1 MEIDLFDLTNFF
13 GLDLFNFSD
22 PHCEQVNKNFR
33 EIGIKKESR
42 LIILHFFPIVVCTN
56 GSTWNNICKAAPG
69 LTAAN
74 CDCHEVKSPFSFTDR
89 LNGINESLLF
99 LMGTCILYMGL
110 LILIEVSTIIR
121 CLKISYKC
129 FREIAFLAVSNFFPV
144 QKLIL
149 GQFRNCKKWNLGKK
163 NS

>member
-56 GSTWNNICKAAPG
+56 GSTWNNICKAGPG

-121 CLKISYKC
+121 CLKIS
-129 FREIAFLAVSNFFPV
+129 FINVFV
-144 QKLIL
+144 KLHFWQCQTFS
-149 GQFRNCKKWNLGKK
+149 QFK
-163 NS
+163 N